1 MGCFPSKYDADQYQ
15 SAQIV
20 ALQNQ
25 VHQLQ
30 QQLSA
35 YQGGSAA
42 TAYAPPAVHAGGTS
56 HPHNFERQ
64 PLQYAGVVLSRQATF
79 PRDGQSHCNKGAVRP

>member
-1 MGCFPSKYDADQYQ
+1 MGCFPSKAFE

-25 VHQLQ
+25 VRQLQ

-35 YQGGSAA
+35 YQGGSSA
-42 TAYAPPAVHAGGTS
+42 AYAPPPVYATGGGSSTGAFTDVLFFPDHAMPCHHGANCRRRNCT
-56 HPHNFERQ
+56 
-64 PLQYAGVVLSRQATF
+64 YAHQAT
-79 PRDGQSHCNKGAVRP
+79 NLTK

>member
-1 MGCFPSKYDADQYQ
+1 MGCFPSKQFEA
-15 SAQIV
+15 AQLV

-25 VHQLQ
+25 VRHLQ

-42 TAYAPPAVHAGGTS
+42 AYQAPAVYAAGGSGGFTDVLFFPDPAMPC
-56 HPHNFERQ
+56 H
-64 PLQYAGVVLSRQATF
+64 YAGNCRRRNCTYAHVPTSLT
-79 PRDGQSHCNKGAVRP
+79 K

>member
-1 MGCFPSKYDADQYQ
+1 MGCFPSKAFE

-25 VHQLQ
+25 VRQLQ

-42 TAYAPPAVHAGGTS
+42 PYAPPPVYATGGGGGGTGTFTDVLFFPDPAMPC
-56 HPHNFERQ
+56 HHGANCRRHNCT
-64 PLQYAGVVLSRQATF
+64 YAHQAT
-79 PRDGQSHCNKGAVRP
+79 NLTK

>member
-15 SAQIV
+15 SAEVV

-25 VHQLQ
+25 VRQLQ

-35 YQGGSAA
+35 YQGGSAVA
-42 TAYAPPAVHAGGTS
+42 AAYAPPAVHAGGS
-56 HPHNFERQ
+56 
-64 PLQYAGVVLSRQATF
+64 
-79 PRDGQSHCNKGAVRP
+79 